1 MCIIWYGICF
11 PRREMLMTYD
21 TIEPKNSNTPR
32 QAVVILIFKYF
43 FPKITKSVAF
53 LSILFFWSILLR
65 YSTIFFLTKQTEN
78 IWMWTATEQEQQ
90 KMKQNRKK
98 TLRLREKNHNAYA
111 QSFYLFEI
119 SSGNS
124 IISII
129 YTILVYIISIT
140 CLFDFGFLWI
150 YGDLV
155 QIIWRS
161 KTHTESARTCGG
173 DKKKK
178 ICENIVPRVCVCI
191 QEHHTPYA
199 MYICISQGPTAYAFI
214 RFYRILQYTIYL
226 STLHFAFVNASDMH
240 FCCVRSVR
248 IVFRCK
254 SQQCQ
259 IRFMHC
265 LRNNIL
271 INRFYGCCIVYTIMC
286 QPA

>member
-178 ICENIVPRVCVCI
+178 YVRTAYRGCVCVFKNIIHRMLCI
-191 QEHHTPYA
+191 YA
-199 MYICISQGPTAYAFI
+199 LAKDQPLMHSFVSTVSYNILYISLHFTLLLWMHRICI
-214 RFYRILQYTIYL
+214 
-226 STLHFAFVNASDMH
+226 FVV
-240 FCCVRSVR
+240 CVQCALYSGVKVSSVK
-248 IVFRCK
+248 FD
-254 SQQCQ
+254 
-259 IRFMHC
+259 
-265 LRNNIL
+265 L
-271 INRFYGCCIVYTIMC
+271 CIVYGTIFL
-286 QPA
+286 